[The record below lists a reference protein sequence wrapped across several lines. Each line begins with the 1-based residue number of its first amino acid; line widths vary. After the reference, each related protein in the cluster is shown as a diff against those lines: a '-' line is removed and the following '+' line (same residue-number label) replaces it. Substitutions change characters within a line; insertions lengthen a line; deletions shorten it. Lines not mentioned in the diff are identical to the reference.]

1 MKTILERA
9 GHEVYVAGDGRE
21 ALELYE
27 GRGIEVVIT
36 DLQMKDVHGLELIT
50 IVRDFDPK
58 PPIIAVSGT
67 GEVQLE
73 MAQAL
78 GAERALTKPVRPE
91 ELLAAVEG
99 SLPYVKELW
108 ENCLEADVPASI
120 GRPPGKGGKS

>member
-91 ELLAAVEG
+91 ELLAAVT
-99 SLPYVKELW
+99 EL
-108 ENCLEADVPASI
+108 LLTGTD
-120 GRPPGKGGKS
+120 